1 MKETLYTIPLNDAF
15 HANDECPFCFIERD
29 LEHNSLDF
37 ILGTAYMESDIRE
50 ETDKKGFCRT
60 HLKQMYDYGNALG
73 NALML
78 KTHYIRLNKE
88 MKEQMAHY
96 SPQKGSFKNPFK
108 KTALTDSQR
117 ENAMASW
124 VQGKENSCYVCDY
137 NKNTYER
144 YLDTFFYMYKKDA
157 AFKEMV
163 KESKGFCL
171 HHFGEL
177 MEAGESRLSEKEK
190 KEFSAI
196 LFPLMEQNMKRIEED
211 ISWFV
216 NKFDYRYKDQDWKN
230 SRDAVPRGMQ
240 KLHGGY
246 PADLPY
252 KENK

>member
-1 MKETLYTIPLNDAF
+1 MKETLYTIPLMDAF
-15 HANDECPFCFIERD
+15 HEKDECPFCFIERS
-29 LEHNSLDF
+29 LEQNALDF

-50 ETDKKGFCRT
+50 QTDQKGFCRH

-88 MKEQMAHY
+88 LKEQMQHY
-96 SPQKGSFKNPFK
+96 TPRKSTLKNPFK
-108 KTALTDSQR
+108 KNSRTDEQR
-117 ENAMASW
+117 QNAMAAW
-124 VQGKENSCYVCDY
+124 VQEKENSCYVCDY
-137 NKNTYER
+137 YQNTYDR
-144 YLDTFFYMYKKDA
+144 YLDTFFYLYKKDA
-157 AFKEMV
+157 SFHDTI

-177 MEAGESRLSEKEK
+177 MEAAESKLSEKEK
-190 KEFSAI
+190 AEFSRI
-196 LFPLMEQNMKRIEED
+196 LFPLMEENMKRLQED
-211 ISWFV
+211 LSWFV
-216 NKFDYRYKDQDWKN
+216 NKFDYRYKDEDWKN
-230 SRDAVPRGMQ
+230 SRDAIPRGMQ